1 MAAHDRTEPDPRT
14 LIPRVDLYLDA
25 YDEALANLSR
35 QAAARPGYADLQ
47 HRLGL
52 LHYLGGDAVRA
63 IAAHERALALNPRY
77 TAAHSA
83 LGYALLLSGEEELAL
98 RYWRAAMAKMP
109 AAGQRAEHA
118 GLALDVALSC
128 ARRGEWPAAQRQIA
142 TLSMTGRHQYL
153 VAREQMFILA
163 LAGRRQ
169 DAGRFRERLAAAS
182 PLIAAHL
189 ARCGIVGGR
198 GLGRQAIAALLG
210 EREPNHNL
218 AEIYP
223 YLALTW
229 AAWGEWE
236 RAGAALDEGF
246 GLDLDLPT
254 YHMERG
260 RIARLRGHDD
270 QAAAEFEA
278 AVSADSSH
286 VQARIELG
294 HELTSLGLVAEARD
308 QLTQAAALEP
318 GYADVHYQLG
328 LVQAEL
334 GELGPAER
342 SFEQALAL
350 NPGFALAR
358 ASLALL
364 CARLGRDRAA
374 IDHYTQ
380 TLASGLLSAD
390 IYLSIGLL
398 HIRLGEME
406 PGVGALE
413 RGRELNPNYAPI
425 HYHLGR
431 AYQLE
436 GRRAE
441 AFAAW
446 RRFFRTAD
454 ETHLAEQ
461 IELYRG
467 DIGREAQLGS
477 AGPGFDP
484 LDHESED
491 AA

>member
-1 MAAHDRTEPDPRT
+1 VATHDRTDTDPRT

-35 QAAARPGYADLQ
+35 QAAARPAYADLH

-52 LHYLGGDAVRA
+52 LHYLGGDAARA

-98 RYWRAAMAKMP
+98 RYWRTAQAKIP
-109 AAGQRAEHA
+109 AAGRRAEHA
-118 GLALDVALSC
+118 GLALDVAL
-128 ARRGEWPAAQRQIA
+128 AHMRRGDLPAAQRQLA
-142 TLSMTGRHQYL
+142 TLTVSGRHQHL
-153 VAREQMFILA
+153 VVREQMFLLA
-163 LAGRRQ
+163 LAGRRK
-169 DAGRFRERLAAAS
+169 DAGRLKERLSATS
-182 PLIAAHL
+182 PLLAAHL
-189 ARCGIVGGR
+189 TRSGITGGR
-198 GLGRQAIAALLG
+198 GLGRRAVQALVAR
-210 EREPNHNL
+210 REPNHNL
-218 AEIYP
+218 GEIYP

-236 RAGAALDEGF
+236 RAIGALAEGF
-246 GLDLDLPT
+246 ALDLDLPT
-254 YHMERG
+254 FHLERG
-260 RIARLRGHDD
+260 RIARLRGRDD

-278 AVSADSSH
+278 AVSADASH

-294 HELTSLGLVAEARD
+294 HELTSLGLLGEARD
-308 QLTQAAALEP
+308 QFSAAATLEP

-328 LVQAEL
+328 LAHAAL
-334 GELGPAER
+334 DELGPAVR
-342 SFEQALAL
+342 SFEQALAI

-364 CARLGRDRAA
+364 CARSGQDRAA
-374 IDHYTQ
+374 LDHYTQ
-380 TLASGLLSAD
+380 AIANGLQSAD
-390 IYLSIGLL
+390 LYLSVGLL
-398 HIRLGEME
+398 HIRLNEVG
-406 PGVGALE
+406 PGIQALE
-413 RGRELNPNYAPI
+413 RGRELNPSYAPI

-431 AYQLE
+431 VYQQQ
-436 GRRAE
+436 GHKDQ
-441 AFAAW
+441 AFEAW

-461 IELYRG
+461 IELYRR
-467 DIGREAQLGS
+467 DMGREAELQTKGRRF
-477 AGPGFDP
+477 AP